1 MLPLNRQR
9 DHDKQMAA
17 QAHQNA
23 LQLQQMQAAEAQ
35 KGRDLSEETV
45 FAKERASAYST
56 ANIRGPKDMSE
67 DQTGGAADRYAD
79 KFGAGNNTYK
89 GKGFQQFDFTG
100 GRVAAGTLIS
110 VCVLLFS

>member
-1 MLPLNRQR
+1 MANNNQARQDQAAQQQR
-9 DHDKQMAA
+9 QHDQSMQQ

-35 KGRDLSEETV
+35 KGRDFQKKQS
-45 FAKERASAYST
+45 AKERASAYTT
-56 ANIRGPKDMSE
+56 ANTKGPKDLSQ

-100 GRVAAGTLIS
+100 GKVAAGR
-110 VCVLLFS
+110 